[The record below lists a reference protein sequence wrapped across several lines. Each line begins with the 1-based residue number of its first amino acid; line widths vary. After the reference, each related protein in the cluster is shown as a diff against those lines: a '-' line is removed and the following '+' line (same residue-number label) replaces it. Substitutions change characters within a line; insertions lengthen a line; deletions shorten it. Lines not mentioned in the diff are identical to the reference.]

1 MLQEWYNT
9 SERKGKTMLY
19 YLTLA
24 LIILT
29 TALII
34 AGMLL
39 WAFAEQ
45 EKIDEEIAEMKRKS
59 FIKYPDQIEKDL
71 KKGLTN

>member
-1 MLQEWYNT
+1 MLF
-9 SERKGKTMLY
+9 
-19 YLTLA
+19 YLELA

-29 TALII
+29 TAFII
-34 AGMLL
+34 AGMLF